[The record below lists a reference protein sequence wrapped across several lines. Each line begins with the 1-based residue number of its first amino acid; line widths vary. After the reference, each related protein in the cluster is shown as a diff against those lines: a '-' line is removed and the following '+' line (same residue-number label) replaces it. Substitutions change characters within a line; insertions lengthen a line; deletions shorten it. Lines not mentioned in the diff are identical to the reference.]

1 MKKLVLAAV
10 LAILCQPVLNAQ
22 DIPERKHDDFRPME
36 ARHHKKPRPDMSAL
50 NLTAEQKENFQ
61 KLRAEHQQKL
71 ADLKKQDNITVK
83 EYRDRMSALKKEQH
97 EKMQSVLTSEQ
108 KEQLK
113 KSREEQKVKTE
124 EMMKKRG
131 EKMKTEL
138 NLTVDQSAK
147 LDKSRKELGDKMK
160 ALRENK
166 TLSDEQRQTQMK
178 ELMKSHRDNMKTIL
192 TPEQLQK
199 MKEHHKRPQ
208 RPESNGERKPATI

>member
-10 LAILCQPVLNAQ
+10 LAIFCQPILNAQ
-22 DIPERKHDDFRPME
+22 DIPQRKQEAFRPMDG
-36 ARHHKKPRPDMSAL
+36 RHHKKPRPDMSAL
-50 NLTAEQKENFQ
+50 NLSAEQKENFQ
-61 KLRAEHQQKL
+61 KLRAEHQQKM

-83 EYRDRMSALKKEQH
+83 EYRERMSALKKEQH

-108 KEQLK
+108 KDQLK
-113 KSREEQKVKTE
+113 KSRETQKVKTE
-124 EMMKKRG
+124 EMMKKRA

-138 NLTVDQSAK
+138 NLTDDQSAK
-147 LDKSRKELGDKMK
+147 LDKTRKELGDKMK

-166 TLSDEQRQTQMK
+166 TLSEEQRQAQMK

-199 MKEHHKRPQ
+199 MKEQHKRPQ
-208 RPESNGERKPATI
+208 RPQTNGVRKPATI

>member
-50 NLTAEQKENFQ
+50 NLSAEQKENFQ
-61 KLRAEHQQKL
+61 KLRTEHQQKL
-71 ADLKKQDNITVK
+71 K
-83 EYRDRMSALKKEQH
+83 EYRERMSALKKEQH

-113 KSREEQKVKTE
+113 KSREAQKVKTE
-124 EMMKKRG
+124 EMMKKRA
-131 EKMKTEL
+131 EKMKTDL
-138 NLTVDQSAK
+138 NLTDDQSAK
-147 LDKSRKELGDKMK
+147 LDKTRKELGDKMK

-166 TLSDEQRQTQMK
+166 TLSEEQRQAQMK

-199 MKEHHKRPQ
+199 MKEQHKRPH
-208 RPESNGERKPATI
+208 RPETNGERKPATI